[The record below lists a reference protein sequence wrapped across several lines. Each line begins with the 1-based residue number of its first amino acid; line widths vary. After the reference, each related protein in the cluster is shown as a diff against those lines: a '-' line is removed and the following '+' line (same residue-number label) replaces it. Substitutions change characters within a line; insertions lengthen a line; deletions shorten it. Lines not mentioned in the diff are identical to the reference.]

1 MQNRTPKKQ
10 NLLKNLFFITVAIAM
25 IAAVFAFIIEP
36 SRTIVREVDVESPY
50 WHGAPIK
57 IALISDVHVDN
68 LQVPISRIEKTGKL
82 IQGLSPDIIFIGG
95 DYAGGYLSKTRMPRA
110 AFENRSQDEN
120 NLEIAAMHALGD
132 YNKYAPLGAVAIM
145 GNHDRWWSATE
156 TRKAFA
162 QTQTTFL
169 EDKLLH
175 IKNDKYDFWICGV
188 GDRNNWRKDKPKI
201 CKTAPSGVDVL
212 TFVHNPAYFIPYL
225 GQAKIQFSGHLHG
238 GQIRFPFIGAP
249 RTSGPYTEETIKGYM
264 VDGDRVLVVSSGL
277 GMVGLPARFNVPP
290 EVMIINLKSGS
301 KAAASSKTIKNYW
314 FVR

>member
-1 MQNRTPKKQ
+1 MQNQASKKT
-10 NLLKNLFFITVAIAM
+10 NIVKLILVITAAIAM
-25 IAAVFAFIIEP
+25 IAAAFAFIIEP
-36 SRTIVREVDVESPY
+36 SRTVVRQVDVKSPY

-68 LQVPISRIEKTGKL
+68 LHIPVSRIEKTGKL
-82 IQGLSPDIIFIGG
+82 IQSQKPDIIFIGG
-95 DYAGGYLSKTRMPRA
+95 DYAGGYLLKSRMPKA
-110 AFENRSQDEN
+110 AYENRTADEN
-120 NLEIAAMHALGD
+120 NLEKSAMLALGD

-145 GNHDRWWSATE
+145 GNHDRWWSASE

-175 IKNDKYDFWICGV
+175 IKNDKFDFWICGLD
-188 GDRNNWRKDKPKI
+188 DRNNWRKEKITICDDAPKD
-201 CKTAPSGVDVL
+201 ANLL
-212 TFVHNPAYFIPYL
+212 TFVHNPAYFIPYI

-264 VDGDRVLVVSSGL
+264 VEGDRVLVVSTGL
-277 GMVGLPARFNVPP
+277 GMVGLPARLNVPP
-290 EVMIINLKSGS
+290 EVMIINLSGGS
-301 KAAASSKTIKNYW
+301 ETKASSKTIENYW
-314 FVR
+314 FLR